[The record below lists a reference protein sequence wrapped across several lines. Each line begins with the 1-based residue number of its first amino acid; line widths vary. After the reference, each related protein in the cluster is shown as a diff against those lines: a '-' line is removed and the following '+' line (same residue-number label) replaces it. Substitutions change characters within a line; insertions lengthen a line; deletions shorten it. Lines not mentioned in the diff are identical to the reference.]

1 MILDESSFNRI
12 SNMMVSEHID
22 YPTCLYYM
30 KNQHCNATYK
40 PYCVEVLTSACKIN
54 LTHNT

>member
-1 MILDESSFNRI
+1 
-12 SNMMVSEHID
+12 MMVSGHID

-30 KNQHCNATYK
+30 KNQHDSATYK
-40 PYCVEVLTSACKIN
+40 PYYVEVLTSACKIN